1 MAGAKGAAAVLANAQ
16 TCAVIGLD
24 GYVVQVE
31 VDISP
36 GLPEF
41 KNEGQPGQPEPQ
53 LTPNG
58 LNQREVE
65 VLRLI
70 RGGKTD

>member
-1 MAGAKGAAAVLANAQ
+1 M
-16 TCAVIGLD
+16 
-24 GYVVQVE
+24 
-31 VDISP
+31 
-36 GLPEF
+36 

-58 LNQREVE
+58 LTQREVE

-70 RGGKTD
+70 GGGKTDKEIGEELFISVKTVSNHERQHRQQG